1 MLLQLKLIFE
11 SITYQTDQ
19 MTTRDALDALISECL
34 DKPETFQQLPVGCPY
49 VLYKDKKYWV
59 VFPATY
65 TSGEYTQELKVFTIP
80 KSAKERI
87 NA

>member
-49 VLYKDKKYWV
+49 VLYKDKKILGSVPCNVYIRGV
-59 VFPATY
+59 Y
-65 TSGEYTQELKVFTIP
+65 S
-80 KSAKERI
+80 RI
-87 NA
+87 ESIYDS